1 MACLDCREN
10 ISLRKILIFYEEYR
24 IKAMNRHLQRL
35 LRASPQ
41 QLRAFEATA
50 RLLSVTRAA
59 QELHVSQP
67 TVSVQL
73 RELSGS
79 VGAPLFDTVGRRIQL
94 TAAGLALL
102 ETVSEI
108 VGCWQRFESTL
119 SDVQG
124 LLRGRLKIAAVT
136 TAEYFVPDLLG
147 PFAAAHPG
155 VEIDLAVENR
165 DEVVQRL
172 EKHSDDLAVMM
183 LPPAH
188 LPLDALPFQANPL
201 VVIAAKNHPRA
212 GKRSQL
218 AQLQSERWLMRENG
232 SGTRTVALQHFMQ
245 QGFQPR
251 IAMSL
256 GSNEALKHAVASGLG
271 IGVISRMAFTGSS
284 AHPNLEELK
293 VAGFPLKRQWQVVW
307 RKDYPLSAA
316 ARTFVKYLQA
326 PQALS

>member
-1 MACLDCREN
+1 
-10 ISLRKILIFYEEYR
+10 
-24 IKAMNRHLQRL
+24 MNRHLQRL
-35 LRASPQ
+35 LRTTPQ

-73 RELSGS
+73 RELSQA
-79 VGAPLFDTVGRRIQL
+79 VGEPLFDTVGRRIQL
-94 TAAGLALL
+94 TQAGQALL
-102 ETVSEI
+102 ATVSEV

-119 SDVQG
+119 SEMQG
-124 LLRGRLKIAAVT
+124 VLRGRLKIAAVT

-165 DEVVQRL
+165 DRIVERL

-188 LPLDALPFQANPL
+188 LPLEALPFLGNPL
-201 VVIAAKNHPRA
+201 VVIASKNHPRL
-212 GKRSQL
+212 GRRTSL
-218 AQLQSERWLMRENG
+218 AQLQQERWLMREAG
-232 SGTRTVALQHFMQ
+232 SGTRTVAQQHFLQ
-245 QGFQPR
+245 SNFEPR

-271 IGVISRMAFTGSS
+271 IAVISRLAFQSDAARHGL
-284 AHPNLEELK
+284 AEIK
-293 VAGFPLKRQWQVVW
+293 VSGFPLQRQWQVVW
-307 RKDYPLSAA
+307 RKDYPLTAA
-316 ARTFVKYLQA
+316 ARTFVQYLRSKPALQA
-326 PQALS
+326 LHHA